1 MSLDT
6 TLTIARL
13 TVRETQRR
21 RVLWVALLM
30 GILFL
35 VVFGLGFHFIYVD
48 VTKYLSPQEVQFP
61 FLFFS
66 LAGLYAT
73 NFLMVMMAVLI
84 SVAAVS
90 GEIDSHTVE
99 TLLTKPIR
107 RWEVILGKWLG
118 FAFLILLYLL
128 LLSGGII
135 LIVYL
140 RAGFVTHN
148 VVPGLALMYLEAL
161 VVLTISITGGT
172 RLSTLANGAMAFMLY
187 GLAFVGGWV
196 EQIGAV
202 LRNETAVDIGIVA
215 SLIMPGEVLWK
226 KASTLFQPQAV
237 GGLDFAGPFVV
248 ASQPS
253 NAMIVYAILYV
264 LLLLVL
270 ALWSFSR
277 RDL

>member
-1 MSLDT
+1 MTFNT

-30 GILFL
+30 GLLFL
-35 VVFGLGFHFIYVD
+35 IVFGLGFHFIYVD
-48 VTKYLSPQEVQFP
+48 VTRYLSPQEARVP

-90 GEIDSHTVE
+90 GEIDSHTIE

-107 RWEVILGKWLG
+107 RWEVIMGKWIG

-148 VVPGLALMYLEAL
+148 IVLGLALMYLEAL
-161 VVLTISITGGT
+161 VVLTISIAGGT

-196 EQIGAV
+196 EQIGAI
-202 LRNETAVDIGIVA
+202 LRNETAVDIGILA

-226 KASTLFQPQAV
+226 KASSLFQPQTLL
-237 GGLDFAGPFVV
+237 GDDFAGPFVV

-253 NAMIVYAILYV
+253 NAMIVYAVLYV
-264 LLLLVL
+264 LVLLAL
-270 ALWSFSR
+270 ALWSFAR